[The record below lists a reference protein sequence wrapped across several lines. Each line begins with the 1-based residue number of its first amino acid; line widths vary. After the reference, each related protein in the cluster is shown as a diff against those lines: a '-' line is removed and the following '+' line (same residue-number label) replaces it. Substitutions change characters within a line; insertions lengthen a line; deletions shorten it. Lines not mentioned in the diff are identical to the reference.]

1 MPNTKTGP
9 ATVNILA
16 PSPVINPSLLNSMA
30 GDTMEFAKPVIGTS
44 VPAPATFAIL
54 SYQPN
59 AVNTAEM
66 YVEGYKASLVKDTSR
81 KGLWTV
87 SFTLREF

>member
-1 MPNTKTGP
+1 
-9 ATVNILA
+9 
-16 PSPVINPSLLNSMA
+16 MA

-66 YVEGYKASLVKDTSR
+66 RMRLIGYKGPGILKFQAQILIELAKAPAQWYR
-81 KGLWTV
+81 
-87 SFTLREF
+87 

>member
-59 AVNTAEM
+59 AVNTAEIRM
-66 YVEGYKASLVKDTSR
+66 RLTDTKALASLSSR
-81 KGLWTV
+81 PR
-87 SFTLREF
+87 F